1 MAAQH
6 RARRVADAGIAEL
19 ELGLPVRGE
28 GVSQNGHARLPVVVD
43 WADSNSRAST
53 QRYAQLRR
61 VRPRR
66 RRDPWGYAPL
76 RCDLLLPGAPCPFVV
91 RLLRSCSGLTGCA
104 EPGEEA
110 LLGPFEQ
117 AA

>member
-28 GVSQNGHARLPVVVD
+28 GVSQNGHARLPVIVD

-53 QRYAQLRR
+53 QRYAQLRG
-61 VRPRR
+61 V
-66 RRDPWGYAPL
+66 
-76 RCDLLLPGAPCPFVV
+76 
-91 RLLRSCSGLTGCA
+91 
-104 EPGEEA
+104 
-110 LLGPFEQ
+110 
-117 AA
+117 